1 MRPLYLAGWGYA
13 AIAAVLIY
21 RAAPSVDVAPVYN
34 GLRPPVV
41 EQLPAATA
49 AQWFATVKPQCNA
62 LEAELTMTRSPA
74 PAGEEGAGFAAACY
88 ALAGKTTRAQQLID
102 ALPVSEQSRA
112 AGIVFEV
119 VHPVADAGD
128 DESAGPMMELVLRYL
143 PDHYMAL
150 YHAGIAEYRTG
161 RRDLA
166 IKNLEAFLR
175 HYHQDDGW
183 TGSAESVLKELRGTR

>member
-1 MRPLYLAGWGYA
+1 MRPLYLAGWGYV
-13 AIAAVLIY
+13 AIAALLLY
-21 RAAPSVDVAPVYN
+21 RSAPPIDIAPMYN
-34 GLRPPVV
+34 GPPVV
-41 EQLPAATA
+41 EQLPAGTLAQ
-49 AQWFATVKPQCNA
+49 QWFATVKPQCNA

-74 PAGEEGAGFAAACY
+74 PAGEEGAGFGAACY

-102 ALPVSEQSRA
+102 ALPASERSRA
-112 AGIVFEV
+112 AGIVFDV

-161 RRDLA
+161 QRDLA

-175 HYHQDDGW
+175 HYHADDGW
-183 TGSAESVLKELRGTR
+183 TGSAEAVLKELRGTQ